1 MVYCKNIRSFI
12 ELTRAYSLGVTFASC
27 FVILAFAQYSERFS
41 VLNFLLLVVAL
52 CFIHLGAN
60 LFDDYM
66 DVKLKLRSGFNLD
79 NIKFNS
85 FVPKARLILNK
96 TYSFKVINFILAILF
111 VIPLLIGVY
120 FAFFAGWQ
128 VLIFALFGAVLT
140 LLYPFSSRFYCAEM
154 IIGLIFGPLMI
165 IGGYFALTGG
175 FNWNLFLL
183 SWAVFFSTMVLLHT
197 HSLMDWEFDLS
208 DGKKTFCLL
217 LKNKVNAMRALKG
230 IIFAAYFVV
239 IFGVLS
245 SNLNPHTLY
254 VFLTLPI
261 ATKLQE
267 SMNDYINIKDV
278 KFEPRWYYGFFENWK
293 EITEKNIAFFMYR
306 FYLARNFS
314 IFFALF
320 AAIGT
325 VD

>member
-278 KFEPRWYYGFFENWK
+278 KF
-293 EITEKNIAFFMYR
+293 
-306 FYLARNFS
+306 
-314 IFFALF
+314 
-320 AAIGT
+320 
-325 VD
+325 

>member
-1 MVYCKNIRSFI
+1 MVYCKNIWSFI

-96 TYSFKVINFILAILF
+96 TYSFEVINFILAILF

-165 IGGYFALTGG
+165 IGGYFALTGE